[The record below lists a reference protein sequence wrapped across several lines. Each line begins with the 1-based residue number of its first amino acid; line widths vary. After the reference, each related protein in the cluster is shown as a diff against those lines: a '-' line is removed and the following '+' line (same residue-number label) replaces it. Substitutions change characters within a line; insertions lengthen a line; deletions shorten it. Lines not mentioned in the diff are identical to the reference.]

1 MFYIQEH
8 IEFHINTYNNRT
20 SIYNIQCTLCLSN
33 LKVRITGRGLKV
45 VTPLSAKLQLFMAA
59 RFVKFYG
66 EL

>member
-1 MFYIQEH
+1 MFVKFKSTDH
-8 IEFHINTYNNRT
+8 R
-20 SIYNIQCTLCLSN
+20 S
-33 LKVRITGRGLKV
+33 GLKV